1 MKYVRNYT
9 DFKKYTFEFFDSFLP
24 PDLSEKM
31 VNSFLLDLGNAEEL
45 ERETL
50 SYIKFQPLDYSE
62 VADYFAQRQ

>member
-31 VNSFLLDLGNAEEL
+31 VNSFLLGLGD
-45 ERETL
+45 
-50 SYIKFQPLDYSE
+50 K
-62 VADYFAQRQ
+62 